1 MIKATKPMNNTP
13 HLLKLPK
20 IVFFDIDDTLYIKE
34 QNAIAPRTAHALKQL
49 KASGIIPAIATGRG
63 ICVFPTPIRQLI
75 GDVGIELF
83 VTINGQYN
91 EFHGKK
97 LIDFPLSLEQLQ
109 NTTKELKRLGLAYAY
124 MTRDE
129 IIALNP
135 TPLMMQALGSLNIP
149 YRVADDF
156 DFSTPV
162 YQMLA
167 FFADGSVDLAL
178 MDNLKTVRWHQYAI
192 DILDNHGSKARGI
205 GEVLNKLGLDFSDAM
220 AFGDGLNDIEML
232 QTVGFGVAMGNA
244 YKATKD
250 VADFVCPRHDE
261 DGIYAGLKMLGLIDQ
276 LPALPD
282 DSETHHNPHPE

>member
-13 HLLKLPK
+13 HLPKRPK

-109 NTTKELKRLGLAYAY
+109 NTTKEFKRLGLAYAY

-129 IIALNP
+129 IVALNP
-135 TPLMMQALGSLNIP
+135 TPLMAQALGSLHIP

-178 MDNLKTVRWHQYAI
+178 MDSLKTVRWHQYAI
-192 DILDNHGSKARGI
+192 DILDSHGSKARGI
-205 GEVLNKLGLDFSDAM
+205 GEVLNQLGLDFSDAM

-244 YKATKD
+244 YEATKD

-261 DGIYAGLKMLGLIDQ
+261 DGIYDGFKMLGLID
-276 LPALPD
+276 
-282 DSETHHNPHPE
+282 